1 MRWPKLSPR
10 SIAIWFGLLKELRAL
25 LATPWRGPPQAP
37 GTDSFG
43 RALQARRGGASG
55 GPMADRDALHSPSR
69 TEPATPHLPAQ
80 RGVSRGR
87 MTLLFTVMLVTAA
100 GNTAMQSVMPSI
112 GTELGVADVWISL
125 AYTWSAL
132 LWVVCAPYWARRS
145 DRRGRKAMMAL
156 GLVGFILSFALC
168 GTLLWLG
175 LNGVLGAMATLLLFA
190 AARSL
195 YGGFGSAAPPAVQ
208 AYVASRTPRAE
219 RTQAMALIAS
229 SFGLGTVIGPALAPL
244 LVFPLTGL
252 PGPFFAFTLLAIVVL
267 VALRVSLPND
277 DPMFPA
283 RSEVVGAPFRANPN
297 PGGSED
303 GEGGGAAG
311 EPDIPNLSWRD
322 PRLRPWLFAGLVGG
336 HAQAAFLGIV
346 GFFILDRLGLRATP
360 NEGTGPIGLVLMC
373 GAIATLLA
381 QWGLIPRF
389 KLGPRSS
396 TLWGM
401 ALSIVGVLAFA
412 ASSNLHAIAL
422 GMAIASLGFGLFR
435 PGYTAGSSLAV
446 SRAEQGQ
453 IGGIIASVNGAA
465 YVVAA
470 PIGVWLYGH
479 HAWIGFLTICALCG
493 VVFVV
498 GWRSLESDAV
508 LEGRREER

>member
-1 MRWPKLSPR
+1 MADSEPIAPIVEAPR
-10 SIAIWFGLLKELRAL
+10 KPISRERLAL
-25 LATPWRGPPQAP
+25 L
-37 GTDSFG
+37 F
-43 RALQARRGGASG
+43 
-55 GPMADRDALHSPSR
+55 M
-69 TEPATPHLPAQ
+69 
-80 RGVSRGR
+80 
-87 MTLLFTVMLVTAA
+87 VMLVTAA

-132 LWVVCAPYWARRS
+132 LWVVCAPLWARRS

-156 GLVGFILSFALC
+156 GLIGFIASFAIC
-168 GTLLWLG
+168 GTILWFGLAGLLAPLW
-175 LNGVLGAMATLLLFA
+175 TLLLFA

-244 LVFPLTGL
+244 LVFPATGL
-252 PGPFFAFTLLAIVVL
+252 PGPFFAFALLALVVL
-267 VALRVSLPND
+267 IALRVSLPND
-277 DPMFPA
+277 DPMFPTK
-283 RSEVVGAPFRANPN
+283 SEVVGAPYGGNSNPQVQDEADGPDTP
-297 PGGSED
+297 PGEVI
-303 GEGGGAAG
+303 
-311 EPDIPNLSWRD
+311 PDLSWRD
-322 PRLRPWLFAGLVGG
+322 ARLRPWLIAGLVGG

-381 QWGLIPRF
+381 QWGLIPRL

-401 ALSIVGVLAFA
+401 ALSIVGVIVFA
-412 ASSNLHAIAL
+412 LSSDLHAIAL
-422 GMAIASLGFGLFR
+422 GMAIASMGFGLYR
-435 PGYTAGSSLAV
+435 PGFTAGASLAV
-446 SRAEQGQ
+446 TRAEQGQ
-453 IGGIIASVNGAA
+453 IGGIVASVNGAA

-479 HAWIGFLTICALCG
+479 HAWIGFATICALCAA
-493 VVFVV
+493 VFVL
-498 GWRSLESDAV
+498 GWRSLASDAE
-508 LEGRREER
+508 LEAPRPA

>member
-1 MRWPKLSPR
+1 MAEPDPASNIARPGGEAPR
-10 SIAIWFGLLKELRAL
+10 KPISRERLAL
-25 LATPWRGPPQAP
+25 L
-37 GTDSFG
+37 F
-43 RALQARRGGASG
+43 
-55 GPMADRDALHSPSR
+55 M
-69 TEPATPHLPAQ
+69 
-80 RGVSRGR
+80 
-87 MTLLFTVMLVTAA
+87 VMLVTAA

-132 LWVVCAPYWARRS
+132 LWVICAPMWARRS
-145 DRRGRKAMMAL
+145 DKRGRKAMMAL
-156 GLVGFILSFALC
+156 GLVGFIASFALC
-168 GTLLWLG
+168 GVILWFG
-175 LNGVLGAMATLLLFA
+175 LAGALPAMWTLLLFA

-244 LVFPLTGL
+244 LVFPATGL
-252 PGPFFAFTLLAIVVL
+252 PGPFFAFALLALVVL
-267 VALRVSLPND
+267 VALRISLPND
-277 DPMFPA
+277 DPMFPT
-283 RSEVVGAPFRANPN
+283 RSKVVGAPYGANSN
-297 PGGSED
+297 PQIED
-303 GEGGGAAG
+303 DRDDDLSPDDGVGE
-311 EPDIPNLSWRD
+311 DIPHLSWRD
-322 PRLRPWLFAGLVGG
+322 SRLRPWLIAGFVGG

-381 QWGLIPRF
+381 QWGLIPRL

-401 ALSIVGVLAFA
+401 ALSIVGVLVFA
-412 ASSNLHAIAL
+412 VSTDLHSIAL
-422 GMAIASLGFGLFR
+422 GMAIASLGFGLYR
-435 PGYTAGSSLAV
+435 PGFTAGASLAV

-453 IGGIIASVNGAA
+453 VGGIIASVNGAA

-479 HAWIGFLTICALCG
+479 HAWIGFLTICALC
-493 VVFVV
+493 VAVFAM
-498 GWRSLESDAV
+498 GWRSLAHDDE
-508 LEGRREER
+508 LEAPRSA